1 MSDIYKA
8 TKNKVVDT
16 AFEKP
21 DVYKA
26 TSNKQVDPQIS
37 IKNKT
42 RTFALNSM
50 PFPSGTITPSK
61 MKTHIQQN
69 LGSGINKPPV
79 HPIINDDYKQF
90 RYDSLKLDTL
100 GADISKAG
108 DAVKTAYSGWQDKKS
123 MESLKPTI
131 ENAYNRLKMLDS
143 YNADYGDGSVDVSEQ
158 LKAYKSILDEWD
170 EIAETYG
177 KYDSADKY
185 NKAQAESNAYIE
197 KMKKMEGVNLET
209 LGAEVEAWEKERNKI
224 IDNKEWLNKG
234 DWRNDENGTP
244 AIPYSATSIPAFV
257 GKNIMEMQEMVAKKK
272 ELYNLAKRHQDL
284 QKLSSVLDKTSEN
297 YDKNAEKYIKKG
309 KELDF
314 QKVGNDYS
322 TDYVNE
328 EGVNTGTTYIID
340 DLRAAAIALAEHN
353 GTPKTETNGDN
364 YRDVKKYRHLK
375 ENEFDLFAYY
385 LGKDEE
391 TGGNQAREYLDMMD
405 ETLKT
410 RMGTETY
417 EKYLKDNSLLETLYA
432 VPVGLNQFASGV
444 TNLFNT
450 KDDYIPVSPTQVAGQ
465 LAREDLSDAGFKL
478 PKWLGGSSFG
488 QGVYDVLSTTANMA
502 PSILASAVANY
513 VVPGSGAYVGGT
525 LMGASAKGN
534 AYQEALNGGMDKSQ
548 ARTYSTLVGISEAAL
563 SALLSKAMGGKALEG
578 KVKDV
583 IDGID
588 NKFLKF
594 AANYGVAFT
603 SEGLEEGLQE
613 VLTPFF
619 ENFALGYGKNGF
631 DDIDWGE
638 VAYSYLLGGLSGGMF
653 EAGPTAVKGAVNY
666 LKNVN
671 YVKETYGAGA
681 TIDNLINLGLSL
693 PTETKAYKYAK
704 QINDNVNSG
713 KKVSSNKLYNL
724 VLATENIVADR
735 LNQLG
740 ETSNLLQTAD
750 AVVKKLSGLELT
762 VLEIETLSKSSYGQE
777 VLENMTPKAESA
789 ETTLQDTESGVV
801 GENVS
806 AAESGVPSATAESG
820 SGNVGFTEPTDQEIY
835 RDPTPQ
841 ENEEAMF
848 GTRKNA
854 KQRHILDVAK
864 KLDSNMKVVFVNK
877 NSKTLNN
884 KNGKYNRNTNTMYIA
899 KDLSAVEMY
908 AEVFKHEFIHRLES
922 RKAYQSFKNYLF
934 KKSEAFEAYA
944 NARLF
949 YADKLDIE
957 RTRDEAINGLIDM
970 YVENTKGDLNLTRE
984 QAERE
989 AVADFV
995 ARTLF
1000 KDKNANFIQAIKD
1013 KNIKDDEGGIGFAQ
1027 MESDLALFEEMA
1039 KTDRN
1044 LFQKIIDAIRDL
1056 IASIKGM
1063 PNLEKDL
1070 KYLEERLARVYES
1083 AENKKTATESGKV
1096 YAKESFSSD
1105 ENIENENIAS
1115 GKKAINELIDKAD
1128 KGLGSENL
1136 SIKNAMYRSDLGY
1149 IDFVWGKPGE
1159 GPKFKKGYGL
1169 AHIIAKRNAET
1180 GNGKQVAYELV
1191 NVLAKGT
1198 KIEVQRVQ
1206 SVSGNDRIRI
1216 SYNNHTAV
1224 LSESPEGNHWLLTG
1238 WENKE
1243 ETTTSANGEV
1253 RDSSKATAVTPT
1265 LTRRNRD
1272 VIVSDTS
1279 IANFVEDVKQKQLDI
1294 ILESNPAPNTYQ
1306 TWVRSVDDIHT
1317 WNEVLEL
1324 NDESEGQFVWGD
1336 FSRADAEQ
1344 ALQDGKITIYSSYPI
1359 KNGVFVSTSKI
1370 QAQEYAGGKN
1380 GKVYS
1385 KTVPLDSV
1393 AWING
1398 DEGQYARVENIDN
1411 EPYSSDDLSTLQR
1424 DLYSRH
1430 KNGELTNEEYLEETD
1445 KLWGKA
1451 NVEYGSF
1458 PQGEKAQLNMPVPMA
1473 VAEDKPTERF
1483 VRTIIETDSL
1493 KGDMLEGIE
1502 ERVLLGDF
1510 SYKVISDEKAIKTA
1524 NRALENKTANT
1535 IWDDTVS
1542 SGKRITKNQIAIGE
1556 KLLESAIKNGDT
1568 FEVLKL
1574 SAELADIFT
1583 RAGQVVQSARLLKK
1597 MTGAGRLVSLQR
1609 TVKTINKDLRTK
1621 YGEDYP
1627 PIKISEE
1634 SAKRLAEAKTA
1645 GGVEHAYQ
1653 EIMQEVADQVPVT
1666 FLDKWNAW
1674 RYFAM
1679 LSNPKTHIRNFIGNG
1694 FFLPIVIFKDAI
1706 GTGLEAVTIRD
1717 NAQKT
1722 KAFIVKKEYYR
1733 YAYNDGK
1740 LKSVKNLLKGNKYND
1755 KTAIREKQRIF
1766 KNEALEFLTN
1776 FNSNA
1781 LEAEDMLFK
1790 NIHYIHALAGFLQ
1803 ARKVDLK
1810 NVNQDVLDEARIY
1823 AVKEAKKATF
1833 NDESALANAIQRF
1846 GNKNL
1851 AANMLVEGVLP
1862 FKRTPINIVKRGI
1875 EYSPIGLIK
1884 TATKGLY
1891 DVKKGKITLSEC
1903 IDGFAS
1909 GLIGTGL
1916 LALGWVLASMGA
1928 VSGGEKD
1935 DDESQFEKL
1944 LGKQEYAIEIGDKSY
1959 TVDWAAPANIPFFIG
1974 VEIANISREDED
1986 FTFANVFNTM
1996 WNALEPITNLSML
2009 SGIQSVIESARYAK
2023 PSQVI
2028 SSIAVDA
2035 LTSYGM
2041 QGLPSLL
2048 GATART
2054 IDSKQR
2060 SWYIDK
2066 NDKWLDS
2073 TAQTIK
2079 NNIQSKVPGLTKTQ
2093 IPKIDMWGR
2102 EVSRGKVGE
2111 RILENF
2117 ISPGYYS
2124 AIEYN
2129 ETSEELKRIFKE
2141 TDVDVFPNL
2150 AEKSFAVDKK
2160 TKYLTADEY
2169 VTYAKAK
2176 GNYSFDYLKEFME
2189 HSSYKRL
2196 TDAEKADVIT
2206 DLYKYANA
2214 KAKTTVSDY
2223 DLMKSFKTVTNW
2235 ERNGRSAVDYY
2246 IYQAI
2251 NK

>member
-1 MSDIYKA
+1 MAKLGTAKAVYSSQPTKTIKTQTAEKVVFTPVAENTFEEKIKSDIMKS
-8 TKNKVVDT
+8 V
-16 AFEKP
+16 
-21 DVYKA
+21 
-26 TSNKQVDPQIS
+26 
-37 IKNKT
+37 
-42 RTFALNSM
+42 
-50 PFPSGTITPSK
+50 PFPSGTLTPSK
-61 MKTHIQQN
+61 MNTTIKQN
-69 LGSGINKPPV
+69 LGNEVSKMPV
-79 HPIINDDYKQF
+79 HPVVNDDYKQF
-90 RYDSLKLDTL
+90 RYNNLNLGTL
-100 GADISKAG
+100 GADLQKAG
-108 DAVKTAYSGWQDKKS
+108 DAVKTLYDGWQDKKT
-123 MESLKPTI
+123 MDSLKPVI

-177 KYDSADKY
+177 KHDSADKY
-185 NKAQAESNAYIE
+185 NKAQAESKAHIE

-244 AIPYSATSIPAFV
+244 TIPYSATSIPAFV

-284 QKLSSVLDKTSEN
+284 QKLSSVLDKASEN
-297 YDKNAEKYIKKG
+297 YDKNASKYIKKG
-309 KELDF
+309 KETDF
-314 QKVGNDYS
+314 HKVGKEHTS
-322 TDYVNE
+322 DYVNE
-328 EGVNTGTTYIID
+328 EGVNTGTTYIVD

-364 YRDVKKYRHLK
+364 YRNVKKYRHLK
-375 ENEFDLFAYY
+375 EDEFNVFAYY
-385 LGKDEE
+385 LGKDME

-417 EKYLKDNSLLETLYA
+417 EKYLKDNALLETLYA
-432 VPVGLNQFASGV
+432 VPVGLDQFASGV

-502 PSILASAVANY
+502 PSILVSAVANY
-513 VVPGSGAYVGGT
+513 VVPGSSAYVGGA

-578 KVKDV
+578 KLKDA
-583 IDGID
+583 INGID
-588 NKFLKF
+588 NKLLKF
-594 AANYGVAFT
+594 AANYGTAFV
-603 SEGLEEGLQE
+603 SEGAEEGLQE
-613 VLTPFF
+613 ILTPIF
-619 ENFALGYGKNGF
+619 ENIALGYNKNGF
-631 DDIDWGE
+631 EDIDWGE
-638 VAYSYLLGGLSGGMF
+638 VAYSALLGGLSGGNF
-653 EAGPTAVKGAVNY
+653 EVIGSVANRVKG
-666 LKNVN
+666 VN
-671 YVKETYGAGA
+671 YVKKVYGAGI
-681 TIDNLINLGLSL
+681 TTDNLINLGLSL
-693 PTETKAYKYAK
+693 PTESKAYKYAK
-704 QINDNVNSG
+704 QLDGAVNSG

-724 VLATENIVADR
+724 VIATENFVADR

-740 ETSNLLQTAD
+740 ESGNVAAVSS
-750 AVVKKLSGLELT
+750 AVVKKLSGVELS
-762 VLEIETLSKSSYGQE
+762 VSEIELLSKSSYGQE

-908 AEVFKHEFIHRLES
+908 AEVFKHEFIHRLET

-944 NARLF
+944 NARL
-949 YADKLDIE
+949 YYIDKIDVE

-1063 PNLEKDL
+1063 PNIEKDL
-1070 KYLEERLARVYES
+1070 RYIEERLTRVYKS
-1083 AENKKTATESGKV
+1083 AENKKTATESGGIEFYNDVLHSKDSKFVIDAIKENVVSIPNENVFFVKNEVISPDIKKSDYVLKIFESQGKIAINKNIGKV
-1096 YAKESFSSD
+1096 ELARSGAKSTVFHGFGPEKLAATKAIK
-1105 ENIENENIAS
+1105 NVIENGTIIKQTANYNGSDVDRYVIAAKGEIENQPA
-1115 GKKAINELIDKAD
+1115 
-1128 KGLGSENL
+1128 
-1136 SIKNAMYRSDLGY
+1136 Y
-1149 IDFVWGKPGE
+1149 IGVIVKTY
-1159 GPKFKKGYGL
+1159 PKQK
-1169 AHIIAKRNAET
+1169 HS
-1180 GNGKQVAYELV
+1180 
-1191 NVLAKGT
+1191 LAKFYLHEAVIIKMDSPIMT
-1198 KIEVQRVQ
+1198 APQL
-1206 SVSGNDRIRI
+1206 SVD
-1216 SYNNHTAV
+1216 AV
-1224 LSESPEGNHWLLTG
+1224 SESTTNNISNFA
-1238 WENKE
+1238 EN
-1243 ETTTSANGEV
+1243 
-1253 RDSSKATAVTPT
+1253 
-1265 LTRRNRD
+1265 
-1272 VIVSDTS
+1272 
-1279 IANFVEDVKQKQLDI
+1279 VKQKQLDI
-1294 ILESNPAPNTYQ
+1294 ILKTNPAPNTYQ

-1317 WNEVLEL
+1317 WDEVLDL
-1324 NDESEGQFVWGD
+1324 NDEREGQFVWGD
-1336 FSRADAEQ
+1336 FSRADAEK
-1344 ALQDGKITIYSSYPI
+1344 ALKDGTITIYSSYPI
-1359 KNGVFVSTSKI
+1359 KNGVFVSSSYI

-1385 KTVPLDSV
+1385 KTVPLDNV

-1398 DEGQYARVENIDN
+1398 DEGQYAEAGSLDN
-1411 EPYSSDDLSTLQR
+1411 ESFSSDDLSDLQR
-1424 DLYSRH
+1424 DLYNRH
-1430 KNGELTNEEYLEETD
+1430 KNGEITNEEYLEETD

-1451 NVEYGSF
+1451 NEEYGSF
-1458 PQGEKAQLNMPVPMA
+1458 PQGEKAQLNIPVPMA

-1483 VRTIIETDSL
+1483 VRTIIEADSL

-1556 KLLESAIKNGDT
+1556 KLLENAIKNGDT

-1740 LKSVKNLLKGNKYND
+1740 LKGVKNLLKGNKYND

-1790 NIHYIHALAGFLQ
+1790 NIHYIHALAGYLQ
-1803 ARKVDLK
+1803 ARNVDL
-1810 NVNQDVLDEARIY
+1810 NNISQEVLDDARTY

-1851 AANMLVEGVLP
+1851 ATNMLVEGVLP

-1909 GLIGTGL
+1909 GLTGTGL

-2009 SGIQSVIESARYAK
+2009 SGIQSVIESARYAE

-2035 LTSYGM
+2035 LTSYSM

-2176 GNYSFDYLKEFME
+2176 GNYSFDYLREFME
-2189 HSSYKRL
+2189 HSSYERL

>member
-1 MSDIYKA
+1 
-8 TKNKVVDT
+8 
-16 AFEKP
+16 
-21 DVYKA
+21 
-26 TSNKQVDPQIS
+26 
-37 IKNKT
+37 
-42 RTFALNSM
+42 
-50 PFPSGTITPSK
+50 
-61 MKTHIQQN
+61 
-69 LGSGINKPPV
+69 
-79 HPIINDDYKQF
+79 
-90 RYDSLKLDTL
+90 
-100 GADISKAG
+100 
-108 DAVKTAYSGWQDKKS
+108 
-123 MESLKPTI
+123 
-131 ENAYNRLKMLDS
+131 
-143 YNADYGDGSVDVSEQ
+143 
-158 LKAYKSILDEWD
+158 
-170 EIAETYG
+170 
-177 KYDSADKY
+177 
-185 NKAQAESNAYIE
+185 
-197 KMKKMEGVNLET
+197 
-209 LGAEVEAWEKERNKI
+209 
-224 IDNKEWLNKG
+224 
-234 DWRNDENGTP
+234 
-244 AIPYSATSIPAFV
+244 
-257 GKNIMEMQEMVAKKK
+257 
-272 ELYNLAKRHQDL
+272 
-284 QKLSSVLDKTSEN
+284 
-297 YDKNAEKYIKKG
+297 
-309 KELDF
+309 
-314 QKVGNDYS
+314 
-322 TDYVNE
+322 
-328 EGVNTGTTYIID
+328 
-340 DLRAAAIALAEHN
+340 
-353 GTPKTETNGDN
+353 
-364 YRDVKKYRHLK
+364 
-375 ENEFDLFAYY
+375 
-385 LGKDEE
+385 
-391 TGGNQAREYLDMMD
+391 
-405 ETLKT
+405 
-410 RMGTETY
+410 
-417 EKYLKDNSLLETLYA
+417 
-432 VPVGLNQFASGV
+432 
-444 TNLFNT
+444 
-450 KDDYIPVSPTQVAGQ
+450 
-465 LAREDLSDAGFKL
+465 
-478 PKWLGGSSFG
+478 
-488 QGVYDVLSTTANMA
+488 
-502 PSILASAVANY
+502 
-513 VVPGSGAYVGGT
+513 
-525 LMGASAKGN
+525 
-534 AYQEALNGGMDKSQ
+534 
-548 ARTYSTLVGISEAAL
+548 
-563 SALLSKAMGGKALEG
+563 
-578 KVKDV
+578 
-583 IDGID
+583 
-588 NKFLKF
+588 
-594 AANYGVAFT
+594 
-603 SEGLEEGLQE
+603 
-613 VLTPFF
+613 
-619 ENFALGYGKNGF
+619 
-631 DDIDWGE
+631 
-638 VAYSYLLGGLSGGMF
+638 
-653 EAGPTAVKGAVNY
+653 
-666 LKNVN
+666 
-671 YVKETYGAGA
+671 
-681 TIDNLINLGLSL
+681 
-693 PTETKAYKYAK
+693 
-704 QINDNVNSG
+704 
-713 KKVSSNKLYNL
+713 
-724 VLATENIVADR
+724 
-735 LNQLG
+735 
-740 ETSNLLQTAD
+740 
-750 AVVKKLSGLELT
+750 
-762 VLEIETLSKSSYGQE
+762 
-777 VLENMTPKAESA
+777 
-789 ETTLQDTESGVV
+789 
-801 GENVS
+801 
-806 AAESGVPSATAESG
+806 
-820 SGNVGFTEPTDQEIY
+820 
-835 RDPTPQ
+835 
-841 ENEEAMF
+841 
-848 GTRKNA
+848 
-854 KQRHILDVAK
+854 
-864 KLDSNMKVVFVNK
+864 
-877 NSKTLNN
+877 
-884 KNGKYNRNTNTMYIA
+884 
-899 KDLSAVEMY
+899 
-908 AEVFKHEFIHRLES
+908 
-922 RKAYQSFKNYLF
+922 
-934 KKSEAFEAYA
+934 
-944 NARLF
+944 
-949 YADKLDIE
+949 
-957 RTRDEAINGLIDM
+957 
-970 YVENTKGDLNLTRE
+970 
-984 QAERE
+984 
-989 AVADFV
+989 
-995 ARTLF
+995 
-1000 KDKNANFIQAIKD
+1000 
-1013 KNIKDDEGGIGFAQ
+1013 
-1027 MESDLALFEEMA
+1027 
-1039 KTDRN
+1039 
-1044 LFQKIIDAIRDL
+1044 
-1056 IASIKGM
+1056 M

-1070 KYLEERLARVYES
+1070 KYIEQRLARVYES
-1083 AENKKTATESGKV
+1083 AENKKTATESGEV

-1105 ENIENENIAS
+1105 ENIENKNIAS

-1344 ALQDGKITIYSSYPI
+1344 ALQDGKIAIYSSYPI

-1424 DLYSRH
+1424 DLYNRH

-1451 NVEYGSF
+1451 NEEYGML
-1458 PQGEKAQLNMPVPMA
+1458 PQGEKAQLNMPVPTA

-1483 VRTIIETDSL
+1483 TRTIIETGKLSEE
-1493 KGDMLEGIE
+1493 MLQGME
-1502 ERVLLGDF
+1502 EKVLLGDF
-1510 SYKVISDEKAIKTA
+1510 SYKVISDEKALQKA
-1524 NRALENKTANT
+1524 
-1535 IWDDTVS
+1535 D
-1542 SGKRITKNQIAIGE
+1542 
-1556 KLLESAIKNGDT
+1556 SAIKNGTAEDIWESVVNDGKRINKNEIAIGEQLLKDAIESGNT
-1568 FEVLKL
+1568 KRVLEL

-1627 PIKISEE
+1627 PIKISEK

-1645 GGVEHAYQ
+1645 GGIEYAYQ
-1653 EIMQEVADQVPVT
+1653 EILQEVADKVPPT

-1679 LSNPKTHIRNFIGNG
+1679 LSNPKTHIRNFVGNG
-1694 FFLPIVIFKDAI
+1694 LFLP
-1706 GTGLEAVTIRD
+1706 TVTIKYALATGMEAMFVKD
-1717 NAQKT
+1717 NAKRTKT
-1722 KAFIVKKEYYR
+1722 LGIKQEYR
-1733 YAYNDGK
+1733 DFAKNDSK
-1740 LKSVKNLLKGNKYND
+1740 RQSVKNLLKGNKYND
-1755 KTAIREKQRIF
+1755 KTAIREKQKIF
-1766 KNEALEFLTN
+1766 ESKALNFLTE

-1781 LEAEDMLFK
+1781 LEFEDMLFK
-1790 NIHYIHALAGFLQ
+1790 NIYYIRALAGYLQ
-1803 ARKVDLK
+1803 ARNVDLK
-1810 NVNQDVLDEARIY
+1810 NISQEVLDDARTY
-1823 AVKEAKKATF
+1823 AVEEAKKATF

-1851 AANMLVEGVLP
+1851 ATNMLVEGVLP

-1909 GLIGTGL
+1909 GLTGTGL
-1916 LALGWVLASMGA
+1916 LALGWVLASVGL
-1928 VSGGEKD
+1928 VSGGEDD
-1935 DDESQFEKL
+1935 DDESRFEKM

-1974 VEIANISREDED
+1974 VEISNISRNEED

-2009 SGIQSVIESARYAK
+2009 SGIQSVIESARYAE

-2035 LTSYGM
+2035 LASYGM

-2111 RILENF
+2111 RVLENF

-2176 GNYSFDYLKEFME
+2176 GSYSFDYLKEFME
-2189 HSSYKRL
+2189 HSSYERL

-2214 KAKTTVSDY
+2214 KAKTTVSNY

-2251 NK
+2251 KK